1 MSTNYEN
8 IQELN
13 ELGQYLQSMIM
24 NMNEI
29 RSTTEVLLGTMELT
43 YGTIY
48 FKEVFRVYGE
58 KYEDV
63 LTKKENKDRRMQWK
77 QESAEID
84 QRNREV
90 WKTKPEQ
97 NDFRVE
103 IFISKSRLP
112 YSGEMVL
119 KMHSQGTGK
128 GELIFNAPILGSVE
142 VDLENRRIQ
151 MGAKLGY
158 NYEEMNYLIT
168 IDWSRDLNNVL
179 IIETP
184 EYLVSYDVKMHMK
197 EGRFSVERFNK
208 NGKKILYRYDDI
220 VNRKEQ
226 LKQDIQNIF
235 EEEKNETDDK
245 KKEEIR
251 KKRRKS
257 VTEVVELQ
265 GLKKMLEQ
273 VMKTVEMQEP
283 IKREPEDA
291 RYNYLRRIINKQK
304 VMSVED
310 K

>member
-8 IQELN
+8 VQELN

-24 NMNEI
+24 NMSEI

-43 YGTIY
+43 YEMIY
-48 FKEVFRVYGE
+48 FKEVFRGYGE
-58 KYEDV
+58 KYEDI
-63 LTKKENKDRRMQWK
+63 LTKKENKERRMQWK
-77 QESAEID
+77 RESMEID
-84 QRNREV
+84 QGNREV

-103 IFISKSRLP
+103 ILVSKSRLP
-112 YSGEMVL
+112 YSGEMIL
-119 KMHSQGTGK
+119 KMRSQGTGK
-128 GELIFNAPILGSVE
+128 GELIFNTPILGSVE

-151 MGAKLGY
+151 LGAKLGY
-158 NYEEMNYLIT
+158 DYENMNYLIT

-184 EYLVSYDVKMHMK
+184 EYLVSYEVKMHMK
-197 EGRFSVERFNK
+197 EGKFSVERFNE
-208 NGKKILYRYDDI
+208 NGKKILYRYDDVI
-220 VNRKEQ
+220 NRKEQ

-265 GLKKMLEQ
+265 GLKNMLEQ
-273 VMKTVEMQEP
+273 VMKTVEMQNP
-283 IKREPEDA
+283 IKREPENA
-291 RYNYLRRIINKQK
+291 KYNYLRRIINKQK
-304 VMSVED
+304 VMNVED